1 MMLALLLKDL
11 YTLKG
16 QMKVFL
22 FILIIFALA
31 FQAEAGAFA
40 VFYATLL
47 PVTSLA
53 YDEQSKWPQLALMLP
68 YSIKDIVLSKYL
80 LGWFLSFVVSMLYGL
95 VSLLIDGGDYFLVV
109 IFMSLALCFLALT
122 LPLVFWLG
130 TEKGRLLLVA
140 VLAGIFGM
148 IGATGYI
155 SVLYGMQEVPF
166 GSVPAFSGVCLLG
179 TLLFNVL
186 SIFLSIFLYKRRL
199 LRG

>member
-1 MMLALLLKDL
+1 M
-11 YTLKG
+11 
-16 QMKVFL
+16 
-22 FILIIFALA
+22 
-31 FQAEAGAFA
+31 
-40 VFYATLL
+40 
-47 PVTSLA
+47 
-53 YDEQSKWPQLALMLP
+53 
-68 YSIKDIVLSKYL
+68 
-80 LGWFLSFVVSMLYGL
+80 
-95 VSLLIDGGDYFLVV
+95 VV

>member
-1 MMLALLLKDL
+1 MLALLLKDL
-11 YTLKG
+11 YTLKA

-155 SVLYGMQEVPF
+155 CVLYGMQEVPF

>member
-1 MMLALLLKDL
+1 MLALLLKDL
-11 YTLKG
+11 YTLKA

-122 LPLVFWLG
+122 LPVVFWLG

>member
-1 MMLALLLKDL
+1 MLALLLKDL
-11 YTLKG
+11 YTLKA

-80 LGWFLSFVVSMLYGL
+80 LGWFLAFVVSMLYGL
-95 VSLLIDGGDYFLVV
+95 VSLLIDGGDYFLVA

>member
-1 MMLALLLKDL
+1 MLALLLKDL
-11 YTLKG
+11 YTLKA

-179 TLLFNVL
+179 TLLFNLL

>member
-1 MMLALLLKDL
+1 MLALLLKDL
-11 YTLKG
+11 YTLKA

-53 YDEQSKWPQLALMLP
+53 YDEQSKWLQLALMLP

>member
-1 MMLALLLKDL
+1 MLALLLKDL
-11 YTLKG
+11 YTLKA

-166 GSVPAFSGVCLLG
+166 GSVPAFSGVCLLV

>member
-1 MMLALLLKDL
+1 MLALLLKDL
-11 YTLKG
+11 YTLKA
-16 QMKVFL
+16 QMKHFL

>member
-1 MMLALLLKDL
+1 MLALLLKDL
-11 YTLKG
+11 YTLKA

-31 FQAEAGAFA
+31 FQSEAGAFA

>member
-1 MMLALLLKDL
+1 
-11 YTLKG
+11 
-16 QMKVFL
+16 
-22 FILIIFALA
+22 
-31 FQAEAGAFA
+31 
-40 VFYATLL
+40 
-47 PVTSLA
+47 
-53 YDEQSKWPQLALMLP
+53 
-68 YSIKDIVLSKYL
+68 
-80 LGWFLSFVVSMLYGL
+80 
-95 VSLLIDGGDYFLVV
+95 
-109 IFMSLALCFLALT
+109 MSLALCFLALT

>member
-1 MMLALLLKDL
+1 MLALLLKDL
-11 YTLKG
+11 YTLKA
-16 QMKVFL
+16 QMNPFL

>member
-1 MMLALLLKDL
+1 MLALLLKDL
-11 YTLKG
+11 YTLKA

-80 LGWFLSFVVSMLYGL
+80 LGWFQ
-95 VSLLIDGGDYFLVV
+95 I
-109 IFMSLALCFLALT
+109 
-122 LPLVFWLG
+122 
-130 TEKGRLLLVA
+130 GRAHV
-140 VLAGIFGM
+140 
-148 IGATGYI
+148 
-155 SVLYGMQEVPF
+155 
-166 GSVPAFSGVCLLG
+166 
-179 TLLFNVL
+179 
-186 SIFLSIFLYKRRL
+186 
-199 LRG
+199 

>member
-1 MMLALLLKDL
+1 MLALLLKDL
-11 YTLKG
+11 YTLKA

-95 VSLLIDGGDYFLVV
+95 VSHLIDGGDYFLVV

>member
-1 MMLALLLKDL
+1 MLALLLKDL
-11 YTLKG
+11 YTLKA

-80 LGWFLSFVVSMLYGL
+80 LGWFLAFVVSMLYGL

>member
-1 MMLALLLKDL
+1 MLALLLKDL
-11 YTLKG
+11 YTLKA

>member
-1 MMLALLLKDL
+1 MLALLLKDL
-11 YTLKG
+11 YTLKA

-68 YSIKDIVLSKYL
+68 YSIKDIVLSKCL

>member
-1 MMLALLLKDL
+1 MLALLLKDL
-11 YTLKG
+11 YTLKA
-16 QMKVFL
+16 QMKDFL

>member
-1 MMLALLLKDL
+1 MLALLLKDL
-11 YTLKG
+11 YTLKA

-166 GSVPAFSGVCLLG
+166 GSVPAFSAACSGG
-179 TLLFNVL
+179 RWRY
-186 SIFLSIFLYKRRL
+186 S
-199 LRG
+199 

>member
-1 MMLALLLKDL
+1 MRALMLKDIYVL
-11 YTLKG
+11 LRQLK
-16 QMKVFL
+16 L
-22 FILIIFALA
+22 FVIVMVIFALA
-31 FQAEAGAFA
+31 FQENA
-40 VFYATLL
+40 VSFIIFYAAMLT
-47 PVTSLA
+47 VSSMA
-53 YDEQSKWPQLALMLP
+53 YDEQSKWPQLAMMLP
-68 YSIKDIVLSKYL
+68 YSIRDIVLSKYL
-80 LGWFLSFVVSMLYGL
+80 LGWLMIGGMTLLSMLQIFIDIEYVW
-95 VSLLIDGGDYFLVV
+95 VSLVV
-109 IFMSLALCFLALT
+109 ACVAMSFMAVI